1 MWKNCLLAI
10 AVIYLF
16 IYLFIYLMQTV
27 HKSFGCRYRFL
38 RGVPLF
44 CIRLSEPLE
53 NTYALQ
59 TNTNTLNHLN
69 T

>member
-1 MWKNCLLAI
+1 
-10 AVIYLF
+10 
-16 IYLFIYLMQTV
+16 MQTV

-69 T
+69 A